1 MASVEHS
8 NNSLEHTPS
17 GRVLVIDDKPE
28 FERMLRFALEEG
40 GLRVDAASAPPDV
53 LNYLAHVRPDC
64 LVLDLQRAASDGL
77 DLLADV
83 RCRGDLVEVPIVFL
97 AGYGD
102 IDLRWQAVRAGA
114 DWFALRP
121 IGMLELQRRVLK
133 LLKTGRPRLRAI
145 AGTSR
150 PHTGSSRLKRT
161 G

>member
-1 MASVEHS
+1 
-8 NNSLEHTPS
+8 
-17 GRVLVIDDKPE
+17 
-28 FERMLRFALEEG
+28 
-40 GLRVDAASAPPDV
+40 
-53 LNYLAHVRPDC
+53 
-64 LVLDLQRAASDGL
+64 
-77 DLLADV
+77 
-83 RCRGDLVEVPIVFL
+83 
-97 AGYGD
+97 
-102 IDLRWQAVRAGA
+102 VRAGA